1 MGRGYALGAHLMS
14 KKFVV
19 NLTEAVCEVDTS
31 QPDLTLAQLLH
42 AHELAR
48 PDLRLGPS
56 MKKWSRDLGHINAWQ
71 LTPEIITR
79 ARDAMLQA
87 GYKAGTCNRD
97 VGSLGMIYRWA
108 QVERKIAPAGFIR
121 PTKLVPRLK
130 ESIRRVEA
138 DAALV
143 HALRYLSRTAFPD
156 KRFGLFVAMLL
167 DSGCRKS
174 EILERTWS
182 ELDIDKECVLVPNT
196 KNGDPRALF
205 FSSQTM
211 NYAKQLR
218 PSSEVDLKNLIFSG
232 AVGRP
237 INYRKSWTTLTSMVR
252 RPDLHMHDCRHIV
265 AMEVLQGGASIAD
278 AAALLGHRDHT
289 MTTRRYEHLSVS
301 HIRSVQQNR
310 FNAAT

>member
-1 MGRGYALGAHLMS
+1 MS

-19 NLTEAVCEVDTS
+19 SLTEAARFVDKS
-31 QPDLTLAQLLH
+31 LPELTLAELLH

-79 ARDAMLQA
+79 ARDAMVQA

-97 VGSLGMIYRWA
+97 VGSLGMIYKWA

-121 PTKLVPRLK
+121 PTKLVQRLK

-138 DAALV
+138 DASLV
-143 HALRYLSRTAFPD
+143 HALRHLSATAFPD

-182 ELDIDKECVLVPNT
+182 ELDIDNGCMLVPDT
-196 KNGDPRALF
+196 KNGDPRTLF

-211 NYAKQLR
+211 RHAKALR
-218 PSSEVDLKNLIFSG
+218 PTSENNLERLIFSG
-232 AVGRP
+232 AGGRP
-237 INYRKSWTTLTSMVR
+237 INYRKSWSTLTSMVK
-252 RPDLHMHDCRHIV
+252 RPELRMHDCRHIV

-289 MTTRRYEHLSVS
+289 MTTRRYGHLSVN
-301 HIRSVQQNR
+301 HIRTVQEQR
-310 FNAAT
+310 FNASV

>member
-1 MGRGYALGAHLMS
+1 MS

-19 NLTEAVCEVDTS
+19 SLTEAVRYVDKS
-31 QPDLTLAQLLH
+31 LPELTLAELLH

-56 MKKWSRDLGHINAWQ
+56 MKKWSRDLGQINAWQ

-79 ARDAMLQA
+79 ARDAMLRA
-87 GYKAGTCNRD
+87 GYKASTCNRD
-97 VGSLGMIYRWA
+97 VGSLGMIYKWA
-108 QVERKIAPAGFIR
+108 QVERKIAPRGFIR

-130 ESIRRVEA
+130 ETIRRVEA

-143 HALRYLSRTAFPD
+143 HALRHLSATAFSD

-182 ELDIDKECVLVPNT
+182 ELDIDSGYIVVPDT

-205 FSSQTM
+205 FSSKTM
-211 NYAKQLR
+211 HLAKKLR
-218 PSSEVDLKNLIFSG
+218 PASDAHWKNLIFSG
-232 AVGRP
+232 TGGRS
-237 INYRKSWTTLTSMVR
+237 INYRKSWSALTSMVK
-252 RPDLHMHDCRHIV
+252 RPELRMHDCRHIV

-289 MTTRRYEHLSVS
+289 MTTRRYGHLSVN
-301 HIRSVQQNR
+301 HIRTVQEQR
-310 FNAAT
+310 FNASM